1 MTQLFPIA
9 AITDE
14 FSQDIEAAVRSMA
27 EIGMGGAELRMVFG
41 KNVIDLTDAELDHA
55 REIVGRHGL
64 EIVSIASPLLKCI
77 LPDAPAVDAR
87 FQQDVFAATHT
98 FEDQPRLADRALE
111 IAERTGARIVRVFSY
126 WRSVRPEACF
136 ERVARALEQLAG
148 QAALHGRTIG
158 LENEHACNIATG
170 AETARVLEAV
180 AHPNLKVVWDP
191 ANAYVSGETPYPDGY
206 RRLPVERIAA
216 RKEEGL
222 VADDT
227 PAGGS
232 AKLVL
237 NQLRRALGECI
248 ARGELVVAHE
258 LPQRAVVLICPG
270 LGGHHDVHRIAPIL
284 RAETGGLH
292 AKLRDSVHIGNRDGA
307 FVHAPIGIEP
317 VQGKLRLSA
326 LGASALDIRA
336 ALRSPLSARLAQVL
350 HARDQAHQLHRIAP
364 VEREVADLLLLD
376 HTFDGGFF
384 GLDQFGGGLHRHLF
398 LHVADLENGGKPAP
412 FADVQHQPFQLP
424 GFESLQ
430 GNHHGIRP
438 DWQGQD
444 FEAAGSIRGNCFRES
459 RVQVLNCDLRSHNCR
474 SSAVRDDAENGAF
487 IGDLPRYNSY

>member
-64 EIVSIASPLLKCI
+64 EIVSIASPLLKCV

-206 RRLPVERIAA
+206 RRLPVERIAHVHA
-216 RKEEGL
+216 KDCRVEGHR
-222 VADDT
+222 
-227 PAGGS
+227 PMWC
-232 AKLVL
+232 
-237 NQLRRALGECI
+237 ALGE
-248 ARGELVVAHE
+248 
-258 LPQRAVVLICPG
+258 
-270 LGGHHDVHRIAPIL
+270 GGIDWK
-284 RAETGGLH
+284 G
-292 AKLRDSVHIGNRDGA
+292 
-307 FVHAPIGIEP
+307 
-317 VQGKLRLSA
+317 Q
-326 LGASALDIRA
+326 IRA
-336 ALRSPLSARLAQVL
+336 LAEDGYKGWISLETHWTGPGGDKHEASVICGRNLMALA
-350 HARDQAHQLHRIAP
+350 
-364 VEREVADLLLLD
+364 
-376 HTFDGGFF
+376 TGNGT
-384 GLDQFGGGLHRHLF
+384 HLF
-398 LHVADLENGGKPAP
+398 GE
-412 FADVQHQPFQLP
+412 
-424 GFESLQ
+424 E
-430 GNHHGIRP
+430 
-438 DWQGQD
+438 
-444 FEAAGSIRGNCFRES
+444 
-459 RVQVLNCDLRSHNCR
+459 
-474 SSAVRDDAENGAF
+474 
-487 IGDLPRYNSY
+487 